1 MRAIL
6 FDLDDTLLDDRG
18 ATTGALDAFLTTHG
32 FERAG
37 REAQHASWRSISA
50 RHWLRYESGEVTFL
64 EQRRC
69 RVREFLGRALSDDQA
84 DQAFSCYAS
93 AYESSWKLLPG
104 VPELLVKTRNIPKV
118 IVTNGEREQQLRK
131 VSATGLADHIVG
143 VVAPADCGYWKPH
156 PKIFL
161 AATDLVGARVSE
173 CAMVGDDEI
182 RDLVPSRQLG
192 MRCFHVS
199 QVNALLELIGASRGP
214 TSLLP

>member
-18 ATTGALDAFLTTHG
+18 ATMRALDVFLTTHG
-32 FERAG
+32 FGRAG
-37 REAQHASWRSISA
+37 REAHLASWRSISA

-69 RVREFLGRALSDDQA
+69 RVREFLGRTLSDDQA
-84 DQAFSCYAS
+84 DQAFGCYAS
-93 AYESSWKLLPG
+93 AYERSWKLLPG
-104 VPELLVKTRNIPKV
+104 VSEFLVKTRNIPKV

-143 VVAPADCGYWKPH
+143 VVTPADCGYWKPH

-161 AATDLVGARVSE
+161 AAADLVEVPVSE
-173 CAMVGDDEI
+173 CTMVGDDEI
-182 RDLVPSRQLG
+182 RDLVPSKQLG

-199 QVNALLELIGASRGP
+199 EMGTLLDLIADA
-214 TSLLP
+214 